1 MSSSGKAFLTQ
12 AVPLLLFLLAG
23 CGGSNV
29 VPVTGTLTYKGEPV
43 KNAYIDFVPA
53 NGRPS
58 WGETDEQG
66 RFKLNYERGRDG
78 ALIGK
83 HKVWVRR
90 KLTTTAEKEAEMMG
104 KRVPE
109 SREMTEFFDK
119 YSPEKSNI
127 EVEIDRNTKELTL
140 NWD

>member
-1 MSSSGKAFLTQ
+1 MSSSGKALLTR
-12 AVPLLLFLLAG
+12 AVPLLLLLLAS
-23 CGGSNV
+23 CGDSNV
-29 VPVTGTLTYKGEPV
+29 VPVTGTLTYKSQPV

-66 RFKLNYERGRDG
+66 RFKLNYEQGRDG

-90 KLTTTAEKEAEMMG
+90 KMTTAAEKEAVMMG

-109 SREMTEFFDK
+109 SREMAEFFDK
-119 YSPEKSNI
+119 YSPERSKI